1 MHMGVICHVYRRVLL
16 MGGLN
21 HYMGALLQI
30 QIYPQ
35 LSPASISA
43 IFLRVAGF
51 SGNFLLRQG
60 WYNEGTVITLG
71 GVLTPLALPGVH
83 PAASLQTITAI
94 RLLSPQV
101 CTYGFRCRLSAGAG
115 TGRVLYA
122 PRLQFV
128 ATLVPALV
136 LLVVRRQRGG
146 LPHQKVGN
154 TGVDDREEVGK

>member
-1 MHMGVICHVYRRVLL
+1 M
-16 MGGLN
+16 
-21 HYMGALLQI
+21 
-30 QIYPQ
+30 
-35 LSPASISA
+35 
-43 IFLRVAGF
+43 
-51 SGNFLLRQG
+51 
-60 WYNEGTVITLG
+60 YNEGRLIH
-71 GVLTPLALPGVH
+71 AVH
-83 PAASLQTITAI
+83 TRKSAEAVGPSPVCISAASLQTMTAI